1 MELKEIRKKGDE
13 ELKKNL
19 AEQREKLRE
28 FRFKVSTKQHKIVS
42 DVRKVKRIISRILTV
57 MKERKLNPVTPI
69 KSPQGGTPSAGE
81 EKVAAPIEKKES

>member
-42 DVRKVKRIISRILTV
+42 DVRKVKRTISRILTV
-57 MKERKLNPVTPI
+57 MQERKLNPVMP
-69 KSPQGGTPSAGE
+69 KKE
-81 EKVAAPIEKKES
+81 EKVVAPAEKKES

>member
-1 MELKEIRKKGDE
+1 MELKEIRKKSDE

-42 DVRKVKRIISRILTV
+42 DVKKIKIIISRILTV
-57 MKERKLNPVTPI
+57 MQERKLNLSTSV
-69 KSPQGGTPSAGE
+69 KSLQDGTPSAGGV
-81 EKVAAPIEKKES
+81 KTVVPAEKKE